1 MEKLAQKNRDKVID
15 VLMERLRFER
25 AGVKLYD
32 KVLERMRQSTG
43 ETRRS
48 GGGDYTTYGL
58 SGYGGDATRDMRDD
72 IHREQGSDA
81 PEPERDRE
89 KKVVAEM
96 LPHVERIRDQEKEH
110 EEWLEDCIRRLGG
123 DDKRMTEMAKLSAR
137 ESSGIEAVI
146 MKDPELPHLFHA
158 LLAAEHVDMAG
169 WDLLV
174 ALADEAGDREAQ
186 EDFRKRLQEE
196 ERHLA
201 FLREALRIFS
211 AHEILGKDLESPARG
226 DRSPPD
232 DIV

>member
-1 MEKLAQKNRDKVID
+1 MEKLAQKNKDKVID

-32 KVLERMRQSTG
+32 KVLDRMRQSTG
-43 ETRRS
+43 ETRGS

-58 SGYGGDATRDMRDD
+58 SGYGGDAERGMRDD
-72 IHREQGSDA
+72 IRREQGGA
-81 PEPERDRE
+81 REPERDRE
-89 KKVVAEM
+89 KDVVAEM
-96 LPHVERIRDQEKEH
+96 LPHVEQIRDQEKEH

-137 ESSGIEAVI
+137 ESAGIEAVI

-158 LLAAEHVDMAG
+158 LLAAEHVDVAG

-174 ALADEAGDREAQ
+174 VLADDAGDRDAQ

-201 FLREALRIFS
+201 FLREALRTFS
-211 AHEILGKDLESPARG
+211 AHEILGKDLESPIRG
-226 DRSPPD
+226 DSSSP
-232 DIV
+232 